1 MFDNYSTDN
10 SVEIANK
17 LGIEVRTFGEKGV
30 LNDLHYLEVKN
41 SCWKEQ
47 RGKNV
52 DYVIVVDAD
61 EFLHPDLRFNR
72 MGTAPKVT
80 GYNMVSDGLPV
91 NDIAEIKT
99 GVYALNYCKQAIFSP
114 DAITEINYSF
124 GCHTNNIQGRIT
136 TKGNCKLL
144 HYRNIGGMQRLLS
157 RHNQYKERIS
167 EFNKTH
173 SLGIHY
179 EFTDMQKVNEFVNLR
194 NNAKIIS

>member
-17 LGIEVRTFGEKGV
+17 LGIEVRVFGEKGV

-61 EFLHPDLRFNR
+61 EFVYPDLRFNR

-99 GVYALNYCKQAIFSP
+99 GVYASNYCKQAIFNP
-114 DAITEINYSF
+114 NAITEINYTF
-124 GCHTNNIQGRIT
+124 GCHTNNIQGRIDR
-136 TKGNCKLL
+136 KGACKLF
-144 HYRNIGGMQRLLS
+144 HYRNIGGVQRLLDK
-157 RHNQYKERIS
+157 HNEYKNRLS
-167 EFNKTH
+167 EFNKTRG
-173 SLGIHY
+173 LGFHY
-179 EFTDMQKVNEFVNLR
+179 NFTDEDKIKEFVDLR
-194 NNAKIIS
+194 NRATVIY